1 MSEDSINRR
10 IDDWGLMSFEPIQ
23 DNRYFVSSYKN
34 FWHRSHSENE
44 LIEESTARQYI
55 RRIKALARKG
65 EASGFLDTENP
76 DPFLLCQGILRQLY
90 TMIADGLLTESS
102 IRNYKAAVMYW
113 ITVEAKRELN
123 NQTRMPDD
131 ALTEALGQLYQQAQ
145 GIRIGTLR
153 KQELVTASLK
163 AKAVDETIFIALENL
178 AFMRPKRDRTYIE
191 AAQVCLRATIL
202 LGLRPHEWENA
213 RLFSIYPP
221 PKQNN
226 KDKRTLAL
234 WVDNAKRT
242 QGRGCGDYRVLELHD
257 IKEDELIAVVS
268 QIRLI
273 QEVAAAGRGS
283 FRDGTSRIQ
292 SFYRYVQKTI
302 KAASAL
308 YFKQTED
315 PCCNNITLYSARH
328 ECFARLKA
336 SNLSN
341 VEIAAY
347 CGHTSTRT
355 QGKSYARAKKTGGKG
370 IQQRFKPSAD
380 TVAMV
385 NAHLMNV
392 MPPPATP
399 ALKASKD
406 TIKGWDY

>member
-65 EASGFLDTENP
+65 EASGFLDTENQ

-90 TMIADGLLTESS
+90 TMIGDGLLTESS

-113 ITVEAKRELN
+113 ITVEAKRELS
-123 NQTRMPDD
+123 NQTRVPDE
-131 ALTEALGQLYQQAQ
+131 ALIEALGQLYQQAQ
-145 GIRIGTLR
+145 GIRLGTLR
-153 KQELVTASLK
+153 KQELVTSSLK

-178 AFMRPKRDRTYIE
+178 AFKRPKRDRTYIE
-191 AAQVCLRATIL
+191 AAQACLRATIL
-202 LGLRPHEWENA
+202 LGLRPHEWEKA

-221 PKQNN
+221 PKKDG

-234 WVDNAKRT
+234 WVENAKHT
-242 QGRGCGDYRVLELHD
+242 QGRGCGEYRVLELHG
-257 IKEDELIAVVS
+257 ITQEELIAVVS
-268 QIRLI
+268 QLRLVH
-273 QEVAAAGRGS
+273 ELADAGRDS
-283 FRDGTSRIQ
+283 LRDGTSRIQ
-292 SFYRYVQKTI
+292 AHHRYVQRTI
-302 KAASAL
+302 RAAADL
-308 YFKQTED
+308 YFKQTEN
-315 PCCNNITLYSARH
+315 PCCDNITLYSARH
-328 ECFARLKA
+328 ECIARLKA
-336 SNLSN
+336 STMTD

-347 CGHTSTRT
+347 CGHTSTLT
-355 QGKSYARAKKTGGKG
+355 QGKSYARAKKTGGKK
-370 IQQRFKPSAD
+370 QPSRFRPSTD

-385 NAHLMNV
+385 NAHRM
-392 MPPPATP
+392 MPTPPTAAPVLQT
-399 ALKASKD
+399 SKD
-406 TIKGWDY
+406 SIKGWDY